1 MHGKNPTRTGD
12 SMVYSSVQVALVSRR
27 RSRSGR
33 VKGMPIVGVLRRV
46 WIPPVTVSWVR
57 IIFKSE
63 ERPAGAGSQVDQ
75 VSAAEVNAH
84 THCLDKSA

>member
-1 MHGKNPTRTGD
+1 
-12 SMVYSSVQVALVSRR
+12 
-27 RSRSGR
+27 
-33 VKGMPIVGVLRRV
+33 MPIVGVPRRV

>member
-1 MHGKNPTRTGD
+1 
-12 SMVYSSVQVALVSRR
+12 MVYSSVQVAFVSRR
-27 RSRSGR
+27 RSRSGQ

-46 WIPPVTVSWVR
+46 WIPSVTVSWVR